1 MFLFNARPKNT
12 YLNLKLRKKSLLFR
26 QLRLGFCPP
35 FYVVA
40 IQSINFHLKHRDN
53 RHNFDITTK
62 IFLRRLFGVFL
73 ICKSNF
79 LKFGIPKI
87 RRGKGKRLKDDPFDR
102 TGIFMNYNE
111 N

>member
-1 MFLFNARPKNT
+1 MPTAPGFLSTVLCCCYPEYNFFIKN
-12 YLNLKLRKKSLLFR
+12 
-26 QLRLGFCPP
+26 
-35 FYVVA
+35 
-40 IQSINFHLKHRDN
+40 RDN

-87 RRGKGKRLKDDPFDR
+87 RRGKGKRIKDDPFDK
-102 TGIFMNYNE
+102 TGIFMNYN
-111 N
+111 